1 MYRRI
6 GYILIFSIL
15 VMMTGCSSY
24 AKLQKSDD
32 YELKFRMAKNYLQ
45 ERRYIRAISLLED
58 VMPNFRGTSQAED
71 IIYLLGKS
79 YMLADSKSTASNYL
93 SASEYFE
100 SYLRNYPKGKYAE
113 EVRFQIA
120 YCYYLDSPDVRLDQ
134 TATENAIYSF
144 NEYIEFYPAGTYVED
159 AYRYLNEMEDKMA
172 EKIFVSAKLY
182 YDLGL
187 YGGNNYKAC
196 VVTAENMLKEYPDSK
211 FREDAVFLIL
221 KAKAKEA
228 QLSVAE
234 KQKERYSEVVDE
246 YYRYVNE
253 FQNGKYVKEAGR
265 ILKEARHVV
274 DN

>member
-1 MYRRI
+1 MCRRI

-15 VMMTGCSSY
+15 VMLSGCSSY

-45 ERRYIRAISLLED
+45 ERRYIRAISLFED
-58 VMPNFRGTSQAED
+58 VMPNFRGTPQAED
-71 IIYLLGKS
+71 ILYLLGKS

-134 TATENAIYSF
+134 TATENAVYSF
-144 NEYIEFYPAGTYVED
+144 SEYIEFYPAGAYVED

-172 EKIFVSAKLY
+172 EKIYVSAKLY

-228 QLSVAE
+228 QLSVSE

-253 FQNGKYVKEAGR
+253 FQNGKYVKEAGK

-274 DN
+274 GN

>member
-1 MYRRI
+1 MCRRI

-15 VMMTGCSSY
+15 VMLSSCSSY

-45 ERRYIRAISLLED
+45 ERRYIRAISLFED
-58 VMPNFRGTSQAED
+58 VMPNFRGTPQAED
-71 IIYLLGKS
+71 ILYLLGKS

-134 TATENAIYSF
+134 TATENAVYSF
-144 NEYIEFYPAGTYVED
+144 SEYIEFYPAGAYVED

-172 EKIFVSAKLY
+172 EKIYVSAKLY

-228 QLSVAE
+228 QLSVSE

-253 FQNGKYVKEAGR
+253 FQNGKYVKEAGK
-265 ILKEARHVV
+265 ILKEARRVV
-274 DN
+274 GN